1 MALTY
6 RIVRAEAD
14 SDFGK
19 IRQLYYET
27 CQSAYRDLMP
37 ASYLQQLTPATW
49 RPERRWQNMLLAMT
63 ADGEVVGVCTFG
75 PARHAN
81 YEGWGEL
88 YSLYVHPNYHHHG
101 IGQQLIIQAHRRL
114 KAVYPQNYLLVLA
127 NNAVAQRFY
136 QRNGFH
142 DTGQIYVDHAPF
154 GVLHERIFED

>member
-27 CQSAYRDLMP
+27 WQAAYRDLMP

-127 NNAVAQRFY
+127 IIHVGCFLLLRNQNILLLYFLFLLINNILQAT
-136 QRNGFH
+136 N
-142 DTGQIYVDHAPF
+142 
-154 GVLHERIFED
+154 LL

>member
-27 CQSAYRDLMP
+27 WQSAYRDLMP

-81 YEGWGEL
+81 YEGWGRTVFAICSPEL
-88 YSLYVHPNYHHHG
+88 SSSWHWSAINNPGPPSLKG
-101 IGQQLIIQAHRRL
+101 GLSTEL
-114 KAVYPQNYLLVLA
+114 STCSGK
-127 NNAVAQRFY
+127 
-136 QRNGFH
+136 
-142 DTGQIYVDHAPF
+142 
-154 GVLHERIFED
+154 

>member
-27 CQSAYRDLMP
+27 WQSAYRDLMP

-101 IGQQLIIQAHRRL
+101 IGQ
-114 KAVYPQNYLLVLA
+114 
-127 NNAVAQRFY
+127 
-136 QRNGFH
+136 
-142 DTGQIYVDHAPF
+142 
-154 GVLHERIFED
+154 